1 MNQQTNQ
8 KLYEDSFPNC
18 ISFQEK
24 RTIQCDD
31 NKRKCMMTPSS
42 KSNKMNNV
50 SPVNI
55 MQPIF
60 HSLPKEEYDL
70 SNLLERERLGY
81 VPQYIDET
89 TEITPV
95 IRGMLVDWIMSIC
108 SELGFYRDTFHT
120 AINIM
125 DRYLS
130 KVFAESPVH
139 VCRTHIFQRRNCRE
153 QEPLLFLQQ
162 PNLSYIESESVH
174 AQEVH
179 IKGCTI
185 FSECT
190 ASTCS
195 PQEISENEKKIF
207 YVFSLLFHCL
217 FSLLF
222 SL

>member
-1 MNQQTNQ
+1 M
-8 KLYEDSFPNC
+8 
-18 ISFQEK
+18 
-24 RTIQCDD
+24 QCDD

-55 MQPIF
+55 MQPIL

-130 KVFAESPVH
+130 KVFAESPIH
-139 VCRTHIFQRRNCRE
+139 VLESTYSKGGTAGNRSRFSFSSSQIYR
-153 QEPLLFLQQ
+153 
-162 PNLSYIESESVH
+162 IESPKVFMRRRFISRDAQSSLNVQPPPALHKKLVRMKRRFFVYFPSFFIVH
-174 AQEVH
+174 
-179 IKGCTI
+179 
-185 FSECT
+185 FPS
-190 ASTCS
+190 
-195 PQEISENEKKIF
+195 F
-207 YVFSLLFHCL
+207 
-217 FSLLF
+217 
-222 SL
+222 

>member
-1 MNQQTNQ
+1 
-8 KLYEDSFPNC
+8 
-18 ISFQEK
+18 
-24 RTIQCDD
+24 
-31 NKRKCMMTPSS
+31 MTPSS

-139 VCRTHIFQRRNCRE
+139 VL
-153 QEPLLFLQQ
+153 EPTYSKGGTAGNRSRFSFSSSQI
-162 PNLSYIESESVH
+162 YRIESPKVFMRRRFISRD
-174 AQEVH
+174 AQSSLNVQPPPALH
-179 IKGCTI
+179 
-185 FSECT
+185 
-190 ASTCS
+190 
-195 PQEISENEKKIF
+195 KKLVRMKRRFFMYFPSFFIVYF
-207 YVFSLLFHCL
+207 PSF
-217 FSLLF
+217 
-222 SL
+222 